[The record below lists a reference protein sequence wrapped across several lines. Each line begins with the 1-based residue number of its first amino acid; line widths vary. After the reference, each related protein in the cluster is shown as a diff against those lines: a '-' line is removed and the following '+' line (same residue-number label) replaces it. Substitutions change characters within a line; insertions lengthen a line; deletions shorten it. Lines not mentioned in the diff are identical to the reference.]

1 MLKIKEYQDYFLTH
15 PLVPSGPIP
24 TAQDPDGVYPYE
36 SYCETSKRPVLKKY
50 TFIAME
56 NDHIGVVVCPDLGG
70 KVFSLKEK
78 RSGKDILYSPDI
90 VRPVRILPRMAF
102 ISGGIEVSFP
112 ISHSPVQIEPVHFK
126 TEKSGDR
133 IYAWCGERELRFGM
147 QWTVEYSLGPEDAF
161 LTQRLSVH
169 NPTCQ
174 GHPWMSWSD
183 AAVLAQ
189 ADTQFH
195 FPDSTVLRHSNE
207 LEEIQ
212 WSQEGPKT
220 QADIKGMT
228 GYFWRNPDVHA
239 FGVYTPSL
247 QCGLYHVADPR
258 LTPGMKLWS
267 YGVGKHEPWS
277 YSASRARDCFL
288 EIQAGPFA
296 DQSIKS
302 DLQPGQSQGSME
314 FWIPSL
320 LPLDINKISL
330 PRVELKPA
338 DAIPLFDW
346 PPRPTVDVWVNLLD
360 CYKRTDTGSLTDLP
374 GLESNNW
381 APSGMEDLDL
391 ALTWAGSNA
400 KSRSRDLYQFHSG
413 CWYAGKD
420 EVDRALEI
428 LTDCRDDR
436 AGALAGRLYR
446 RCKNDAQ
453 KAVDCFQKIVAPE
466 IALHPQVVVER
477 DLALALLGPDS
488 FNEREKWLERVG
500 ALEDE
505 MLLERKAALLIDQG
519 RFDEA
524 KSVLESTPFQL
535 VHQRY
540 SRSRLWKE
548 IASHN
553 QSIPPEIPPQL
564 GEDDLAEFGA
574 YREYPED

>member
-1 MLKIKEYQDYFLTH
+1 MLKINDYQDYLLTH
-15 PLVPSGPIP
+15 PMIPSGPIP
-24 TAQDPDGVYPYE
+24 TAQDPDGVYPYQ
-36 SYCETSKRPVLKKY
+36 SYCETSKRPVLKKH

-56 NDHIGVVVCPDLGG
+56 NDHMRVVVCPDLGG

-78 RSGKDILYSPDI
+78 TSGKDILYSPDI
-90 VRPVRILPRMAF
+90 IRPVRILPRMAF

-126 TEKSGDR
+126 TEQSGDR
-133 IYAWCGERELRFGM
+133 IYAWCGEKELRFGM

-161 LTQRLSVH
+161 LTQRLLVR
-169 NPTCQ
+169 NPSRQ
-174 GHPWMSWSD
+174 AHPWMSWSD

-195 FPDSTVLRHSNE
+195 FPDSAVLRHSNK
-207 LEEIQ
+207 LEEIR
-212 WSQEGPKT
+212 WSQDGPKT

-302 DLQPGQSQGSME
+302 DLGPDQSQWSME

-320 LPLDINKISL
+320 QPLDINKIAL
-330 PRVELKPA
+330 PQVELKPIE
-338 DAIPLFDW
+338 AIPAFDW
-346 PPRPTVDVWVNLLD
+346 PPRPTVDIWVKLLD
-360 CYKRTDTGSLTDLP
+360 CYRENIPDSAIDLP
-374 GLESNNW
+374 GMESNNW
-381 APSGMEDLDL
+381 APSGMEGLDQ
-391 ALTWAGSNA
+391 ALRGAASHADGN
-400 KSRSRDLYQFHSG
+400 SRDLCLFQLG

-420 EVDRALEI
+420 EVDKALET
-428 LTDCRDDR
+428 LADCRDDR
-436 AGALAGRLYR
+436 AWALAGRLHR
-446 RCKNDAQ
+446 RCKNNPQ
-453 KAVDCFQKIVAPE
+453 RAVECFQKIIAPE

-488 FNEREKWLERVG
+488 FDERKKWLERVG

-505 MLLERKAALLIDQG
+505 FLLERKAALLIDQG
-519 RFDEA
+519 RFAEA
-524 KSVLESTPFQL
+524 KSILERTPFQL

-540 SRSRLWKE
+540 SRSRLWKQ

-553 QSIPPEIPPQL
+553 YSTSPEIPAQL